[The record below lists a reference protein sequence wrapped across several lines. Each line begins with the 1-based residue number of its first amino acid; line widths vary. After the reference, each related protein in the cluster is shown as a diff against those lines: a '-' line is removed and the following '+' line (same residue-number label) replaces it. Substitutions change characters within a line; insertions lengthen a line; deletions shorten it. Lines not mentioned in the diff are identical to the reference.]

1 MKGLRYRPGTWLCL
15 VRDSVLCLLPPDTGE
30 ERVREIWSLLATE
43 PALDRVFS
51 AVSGGLTGSLA
62 DMPSFGV
69 LSLRERERLH
79 VILRGPLELQEA
91 GKDEPAASGEF
102 VTTWSERVLPAG
114 GSFTLKA
121 SASDGAAGRSAE
133 DPLLP
138 LESGVA
144 LVSVL
149 EFGSLEVGALE
160 VGARMTAD
168 AKPASSQPAPVQPAA
183 VQPMES
189 QPAAAQSAAV
199 QPAEPQPGS
208 SQPAEPQPGSS
219 QPAAA
224 RTSAPASMPGPS
236 PEGNAAG
243 PADPDTAEQTV
254 EPAQEPVSAEE
265 TDLSETVRP
274 PDEAFVPSDTLQP
287 VEAPLPPAPK
297 AAAVPSGALI
307 DSVPWQRS
315 NSSAPVG
322 APGRPAGVPVPA
334 ASVPAARVPVAAAAA
349 PVPVAPAPSAPAPAP
364 SAPAPAP
371 SPIPAAPVP
380 AAPEAVPVT
389 TPAPA
394 VPAGEAPEDLD
405 HDGDTIMSSELAK
418 EAPAPAGHPAPAPA
432 GHPGTAPTVLART
445 CPQGHANPPTRSV
458 CVHCGQ
464 PLGEEPHPVSRPALG
479 RAVFSTGHT
488 EVLDRN
494 IVVGRQPSVARTP
507 GSDMPR
513 MVQVPSS
520 GGDISRSHAEIRLE
534 GWHVMLRDLFST
546 NGTVLVR
553 NGQLPHRLG
562 QGEGVIV
569 LDGDTAELGDDV
581 WIRFEGLA

>member
-1 MKGLRYRPGTWLCL
+1 MKDLRYRPGTWLCL

-30 ERVREIWSLLATE
+30 ERIREIWSLLGTT

-51 AVSGGLTGSLA
+51 AVSGGLSGSLA

-69 LSLRERERLH
+69 LSLRDRERLH
-79 VILRGPLELQEA
+79 VILRGPLELQAA

-121 SASDGAAGRSAE
+121 AASDGAAGSSAE
-133 DPLLP
+133 KPLLP
-138 LESGVA
+138 LESGAA
-144 LVSVL
+144 LVSML
-149 EFGSLEVGALE
+149 EFGSLEVGSR
-160 VGARMTAD
+160 GTAG
-168 AKPASSQPAPVQPAA
+168 AKPAGSQPTQVQPVPVLSGPVQPVPVQPVESQPAPIQA
-183 VQPMES
+183 
-189 QPAAAQSAAV
+189 
-199 QPAEPQPGS
+199 
-208 SQPAEPQPGSS
+208 
-219 QPAAA
+219 
-224 RTSAPASMPGPS
+224 PS
-236 PEGNAAG
+236 PEGKAADLLKPGPAAEPLEPGPAAG
-243 PADPDTAEQTV
+243 QSV

-265 TDLSETVRP
+265 PDLSETVRP
-274 PDEAFVPSDTLQP
+274 PEEAFVPSDTLQP
-287 VEAPLPPAPK
+287 AEASLPPAPK
-297 AAAVPSGALI
+297 AADAPSGALI
-307 DSVPWQRS
+307 DSVPWLGS
-315 NSSAPVG
+315 TSTGPVG
-322 APGRPAGVPVPA
+322 APGRPATVPVPAVPVPA
-334 ASVPAARVPVAAAAA
+334 AAA
-349 PVPVAPAPSAPAPAP
+349 PVAPAPLAPAPA
-364 SAPAPAP
+364 APA
-371 SPIPAAPVP
+371 
-380 AAPEAVPVT
+380 
-389 TPAPA
+389 APA
-394 VPAGEAPEDLD
+394 VPAATPTATAGQAPEDLD
-405 HDGDTIMSSELAK
+405 HDGDTIMSSELTKA
-418 EAPAPAGHPAPAPA
+418 APAPAPA
-432 GHPGTAPTVLART
+432 GQPNTAPTVLART

-464 PLGEEPHPVSRPALG
+464 QLGEEPHPVSRPALG
-479 RAVFSTGHT
+479 RAVFSTGQA

-494 IVVGRQPSVARTP
+494 IVVGRQPSVARAQ

>member
-1 MKGLRYRPGTWLCL
+1 M
-15 VRDSVLCLLPPDTGE
+15 
-30 ERVREIWSLLATE
+30 E
-43 PALDRVFS
+43 P
-51 AVSGGLTGSLA
+51 
-62 DMPSFGV
+62 
-69 LSLRERERLH
+69 E
-79 VILRGPLELQEA
+79 
-91 GKDEPAASGEF
+91 
-102 VTTWSERVLPAG
+102 
-114 GSFTLKA
+114 
-121 SASDGAAGRSAE
+121 
-133 DPLLP
+133 
-138 LESGVA
+138 
-144 LVSVL
+144 
-149 EFGSLEVGALE
+149 
-160 VGARMTAD
+160 
-168 AKPASSQPAPVQPAA
+168 
-183 VQPMES
+183 
-189 QPAAAQSAAV
+189 
-199 QPAEPQPGS
+199 
-208 SQPAEPQPGSS
+208 
-219 QPAAA
+219 
-224 RTSAPASMPGPS
+224 
-236 PEGNAAG
+236 
-243 PADPDTAEQTV
+243 
-254 EPAQEPVSAEE
+254 QEPVSAEE

-315 NSSAPVG
+315 NSAAPVG

-334 ASVPAARVPVAAAAA
+334 ASVPAARVPAAAAAA
-349 PVPVAPAPSAPAPAP
+349 PAPVAPAPSAPAP
-364 SAPAPAP
+364 APAPAP
-371 SPIPAAPVP
+371 SPIPAAPVS

-389 TPAPA
+389 APAPA
-394 VPAGEAPEDLD
+394 VPAGEAPDDLD

-418 EAPAPAGHPAPAPA
+418 EAPAPAGHAAPAPA
-432 GHPGTAPTVLART
+432 SHPGTAPTVLART